1 MEQPEEPG
9 RLKDRFVGERKI
21 DMILQLPD
29 GSAVT
34 GRGTASVREVSRGC
48 GVQSDLRYTIGE
60 APYEETDLWSY
71 DRYGRAMHMFGVGSD
86 GSVHD
91 LTPELHW
98 KGAQEGGETEEKVT
112 ATWESPETVRIR
124 SEVTV
129 EGRPGPTMDAV
140 GRKRT

>member
-1 MEQPEEPG
+1 
-9 RLKDRFVGERKI
+9 
-21 DMILQLPD
+21 
-29 GSAVT
+29 
-34 GRGTASVREVSRGC
+34 
-48 GVQSDLRYTIGE
+48 
-60 APYEETDLWSY
+60 
-71 DRYGRAMHMFGVGSD
+71 MFGVGSD